1 MRSLLSFGKAAP
13 AMVVAL
19 LLAGN
24 ALVAQDPPDKA
35 PEVVYGVGHGV
46 TAPKPLYTPPPKYA
60 EKPRKK
66 KIQGTVS
73 LAIVVTAD
81 GKVRDVKV
89 TKSLDKDLDQQ
100 AVAAVSTWAFEPATK
115 DGRPV
120 AINLM
125 TEVDF
130 RLY

>member
-1 MRSLLSFGKAAP
+1 MGNFASFRKVVSG
-13 AMVVAL
+13 MVVGL
-19 LLAGN
+19 LLGGN
-24 ALVAQDPPDKA
+24 AFAQDSPDQA
-35 PEVVYGVGHGV
+35 QEVVYSVGHGV